1 MKNLTFIVLLC
12 TFYSGFAYV
21 EPCTKNDKRISTL
34 QTFEFYELTINL
46 YGIPIH
52 EDMEPYSEG
61 CIDDPGILIFLTEN
75 KKPVF
80 FKSGNFKDQTI
91 LTASDL
97 NSPDWWGIEKPY
109 KKILELTNKND
120 LLIKQKY
127 IGNCGGCFNVLVF
140 TPGKKNIF
148 KGELY
153 YDPDK
158 YSDYPEG
165 KIIQY
170 NSKGKKIREYAL

>member
-1 MKNLTFIVLLC
+1 MKRFCVLILVSVC
-12 TFYSGFAYV
+12 YSGLVYV
-21 EPCTKNDKRISTL
+21 EPCTKNDIRISTL
-34 QTFEFYELTINL
+34 QTFEINELTINL

-52 EDMEPYSEG
+52 EDIEPYSEG
-61 CIDDPGILIFLTEN
+61 CIDDPGILIFHTEN

-80 FKSGNFKDQTI
+80 FKSGNFKEQSI

-97 NSPDWWGIEKPY
+97 KSPDWWLEKPY

-120 LLIKQKY
+120 LLIKQNY

-153 YDPDK
+153 YKPDK
-158 YSDYPEG
+158 YSDYPEA

-170 NSKGKKIREYAL
+170 DSNGKRVREHAL